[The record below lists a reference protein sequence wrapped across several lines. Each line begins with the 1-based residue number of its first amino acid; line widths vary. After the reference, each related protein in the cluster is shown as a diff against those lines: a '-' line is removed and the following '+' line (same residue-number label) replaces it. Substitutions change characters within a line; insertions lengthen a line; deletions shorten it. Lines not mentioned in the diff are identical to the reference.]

1 MNEKEHTTENTSS
14 QSFYQTGDIRPPKNY
29 RGIIALLLIAVIVL
43 GSLVS
48 GLSLVNIHLFRQ
60 LQTQDE
66 AAAPVR
72 FISGST
78 DDTGVDGL
86 YTNVCF
92 SSLGLTGSTLS
103 SFDRHYYGLPA
114 GIYIT
119 DVAEDSPAA
128 ALDICAG
135 DILLKFDGYRV
146 TDIDALQAQLDSC
159 RVGETVALV
168 IYRAGAQHYLDI
180 TLE

>member
-1 MNEKEHTTENTSS
+1 MRETDHTTENTPQ
-14 QSFYQTGDIRPPKNY
+14 QSFYQTGDVRPPKSY
-29 RGIIALLLIAVIVL
+29 RGIIALLLICVIIL

-48 GLSLVNIHLFRQ
+48 GLSLLNIHLFRQ
-60 LQTQDE
+60 LQAQDE

-78 DDTGVDGL
+78 TATDSNSL
-86 YTNVCF
+86 HTNVCF
-92 SSLGLTGSTLS
+92 SSLGLTGSMLT

-119 DVAEDSPAA
+119 DVSERSHAA
-128 ALDICAG
+128 MQGICAG
-135 DILLKFDGYRV
+135 DILLKVDGSRV
-146 TDIDALQAQLDSC
+146 TDTDTLQNQLSLYQTGD
-159 RVGETVALV
+159 TVALV
-168 IYRAGAQHYLDI
+168 IYRAGTQYQLNI